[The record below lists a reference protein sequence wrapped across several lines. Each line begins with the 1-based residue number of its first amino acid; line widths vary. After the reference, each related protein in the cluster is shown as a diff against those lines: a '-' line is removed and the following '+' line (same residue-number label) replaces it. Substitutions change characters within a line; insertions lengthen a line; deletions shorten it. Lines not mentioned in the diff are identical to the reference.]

1 MKTKLYKK
9 SFITKTALDN
19 FSQTFQ
25 GKKRTIIECGNSCTR
40 QNASCNAIHYDHD
53 TQVCSMWNLDSKY
66 CSNADF
72 NSDFKTPAGQNEE
85 LMGLFLGSELFN
97 IPCITSVLITGG
109 YNKGDLQS
117 VEIYN
122 PVTKTTCSLPQLPEG
137 RCFHTQDAGLACG
150 GQGDLG
156 NTCVKWSSESGSWT
170 QSHTL
175 RQRRQNHVS
184 WATEDGVY
192 LIGGQDSSSWRT
204 TELVKEDGS
213 VEDGFSLKYDTA

>member
-66 CSNADF
+66 CINAEF
-72 NSDFKTPAGQNEE
+72 TSGFTTPAGQTEE
-85 LMGLFLGSELFN
+85 LLGLFLGSELFN
-97 IPCITSVLITGG
+97 IPCITSVLISGG
-109 YNKGDLQS
+109 YNGKNLQS

-122 PVTKTTCSLPQLPEG
+122 PVTSSICSLPQLPEDRG
-137 RCFHTQDAGLACG
+137 AHTQDGNLACG
-150 GQGDLG
+150 GWGPADRL
-156 NTCVKWSSESGSWT
+156 NNCVKWSSESGTWT
-170 QSHTL
+170 QSHDLLQSRTA
-175 RQRRQNHVS
+175 HVS

-192 LIGGQDSSSWRT
+192 LMGGRSSTKT

-213 VEDGFSLKYDTA
+213 VEDGFSLKYKIR